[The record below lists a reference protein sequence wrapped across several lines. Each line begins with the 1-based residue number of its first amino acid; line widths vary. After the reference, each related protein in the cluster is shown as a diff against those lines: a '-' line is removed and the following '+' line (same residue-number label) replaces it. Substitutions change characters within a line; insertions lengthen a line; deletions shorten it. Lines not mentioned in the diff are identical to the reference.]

1 MNPLSLCNLSNL
13 VPASTV
19 GGHTKGEDSPS
30 NIMDY
35 IPFSAIDLDNPF
47 FDSLKADYKEF
58 ETWFKKKKDDGS
70 KAYIEIEQSTKE
82 IVGFLYVKVE
92 NEELKDVE
100 PVLPARRRIKAGTFK
115 VNAHGTKYGERFIKK
130 IMDHALAENAEE
142 VYLTVFSK
150 HEGLIALISRYGFI
164 PKATKTTP
172 NGIEQVYVKNMKLY
186 TGNILLDYPLIKKT
200 ECKKYL
206 LSIYPKYHT
215 RLFPDSIL
223 NNESYDVVQDISP
236 TNSIHKIYICYMYG
250 CASLKPKD
258 LLLIYRTS
266 DGQGPAKYRSVVT
279 SVCEVQELKTRHSF
293 KDMKEFIEYSSAYS
307 IFVEKELKAIWEQTD
322 PKTKKLKQFYVIK
335 MIYNA
340 AFGKRVINDEL
351 KRKYGIGTAPGVYW
365 GFIPLTD
372 EQFQNVLKGGNVNEN
387 IIVD

>member
-1 MNPLSLCNLSNL
+1 
-13 VPASTV
+13 
-19 GGHTKGEDSPS
+19 
-30 NIMDY
+30 MDY
-35 IPFSAIDLDNPF
+35 KTFSTIDLNNPF

-58 ETWFKKKKDDGS
+58 ETWFKKKQTDGS
-70 KAYIEIEQSTKE
+70 KAYIEIDKSTNKM
-82 IVGFLYVKVE
+82 VGFLYVKVE
-92 NEELKDVE
+92 NEDIKDIV
-100 PVLPARRRIKAGTFK
+100 PILPAKRRIKVGTFK
-115 VNAHGTKYGERFIKK
+115 VDAHGTKYGERFIKK
-130 IMDHALAENAEE
+130 IMDYAIAESAEE

-150 HEGLIALISRYGFI
+150 HLGLIALISRYGFI
-164 PKATKTTP
+164 PKGTKTTP
-172 NGIEQVYVKNMKLY
+172 NGTEQVYVKDMKSY

-236 TNSIHKIYICYMYG
+236 TNSIHKIYICYMPG
-250 CASLKPKD
+250 CSALKPKD

-279 SVCEVQELKTRHSF
+279 SVCEVQEVKNRFSF
-293 KDMKEFIEYSSAYS
+293 KDMAEFIRYSSDYS
-307 IFVEKELKAIWEQTD
+307 IFAEEELTDIWKNID
-322 PKTKKLKQFYVIK
+322 YKTNAPKQFYVIK
-335 MIYNA
+335 MTYNA
-340 AFGKRVINDEL
+340 ALGKRVINDDL
-351 KRKYGIGTAPGVYW
+351 KSKYGIGTASSTYW

-372 EQFQNVLKGGNVNEN
+372 SQFQNVLKGGNVNEN